1 MSLKTS
7 KLNNKPISQSFLKG
21 AMVLTLSMVLVKF
34 CGLLQKVLL
43 TNLYSTMGESYGEF
57 GSGLFANAYE
67 LYVPLFTLA
76 TVGFPIAIS
85 RMISEACSKGRY
97 KDVRR
102 TFKVAKPFFIIMGT
116 ICFSLMTAGGFVY
129 VKYIDSP
136 YSLPAILMLAPTIFF
151 GCLVSVYRGYFE
163 GLRNMTP
170 TALSEIIEAVA
181 KIVIGVALSYLVINT
196 GVAEYHNSGTVFGLS
211 FSSKDEAYRTLLSF
225 SVAASIFGITAGSFL
240 SFLYLELRFAV
251 KKGDIPKESFR
262 LSPEPAAKRVIF
274 KNMVSFALPVGV
286 GALAMSFANSIDA
299 ALLNKILRNMVDSFP
314 NELILVYPKLQK
326 EIFTTKTAHTCIW
339 GYYSSCL
346 TILSIVAAVTQV
358 FGTSAMP
365 NVTAAYTK
373 GDSRELKKSIETV
386 IHLSAIFAFPC
397 GIGLTVLSKPILS
410 LVYFSNPN
418 IPEYGAAVLQIM
430 GIASVFMGLCTPVC
444 SMLQGVGKAK
454 ITMLVYVSGTALKV
468 IISYFFA
475 RNININ
481 IAGTAI
487 GALVSNL
494 IMCVVASVLL
504 MKFTKVSLDFLSVL
518 IKPFISAVICA
529 VCAGFCC
536 YKLNLNV
543 LVSVV
548 ISAII
553 YLSFLLILH
562 TFSKDEIKKALNCKK
577 IVIILEKLHLI
588 G

>member
-7 KLNNKPISQSFLKG
+7 KFNKPVSQSFLKG
-21 AMVLTLSMVLVKF
+21 AMVLTISMVLVKF
-34 CGLLQKVLL
+34 CGLVQKVLL

-76 TVGFPIAIS
+76 TIGFPIAIS
-85 RMISEACSKGRY
+85 RMVCEAYSKGRY

-102 TFKVAKPFFIIMGT
+102 TFKVAKPLFIIMGS
-116 ICFSLMTAGGFVY
+116 ICFLLMTAGGFVY

-170 TALSEIIEAVA
+170 TAVSEVIEAIT
-181 KIVIGVALSYLVINT
+181 KILLGVVGSYLVINIGLREFSET
-196 GVAEYHNSGTVFGLS
+196 NSIFGLS
-211 FSSKDEAYRTLLSF
+211 FTTKDEAFRTLLSF
-225 SVAASIFGITAGSFL
+225 SVAASIFGITAGSFF
-240 SFLYLELRFAV
+240 SFLYLKLRYSV
-251 KKGDIPKESFR
+251 KRGDIPKAIYL
-262 LSPEPAAKRVIF
+262 LSPEPAPKKTIF

-286 GALAMSFANSIDA
+286 GAIAMSFANSIDA
-299 ALLNKILRNMVDSFP
+299 ALLNRILRNMVDSFP
-314 NELILVYPKLQK
+314 NELLSVYPDLKK

-365 NVTAAYTK
+365 NVAAAYTK
-373 GDSRELKKSIETV
+373 GDKRELKKSIETV
-386 IHLSAIFAFPC
+386 IRLSSIFAFPC

-418 IPEYGAAVLQIM
+418 IPMYGASVLQLM
-430 GIASVFMGLCTPVC
+430 GISSIFMGLCTPVC

-454 ITMLVYVSGTALKV
+454 STMMIYVFGTSFKV
-468 IISYFFA
+468 LISYFFA

-487 GALVSNL
+487 GSLISNL
-494 IMCVVASVLL
+494 LMCITAAFLL
-504 MKFTKVSLDFLSVL
+504 MRYTKVRLDFLPVL
-518 IKPFISAVICA
+518 IKPFFSSVMCGVSAWL
-529 VCAGFCC
+529 C
-536 YKLNLNV
+536 YYKFSLNV
-543 LVSVV
+543 LISVV

-553 YLSFLLILH
+553 YLAFLFILH
-562 TFSKDEIKKALNCKK
+562 AFSKDEIKMALNCKK

-588 G
+588 R

>member
-7 KLNNKPISQSFLKG
+7 KLNKPVSQSFLKG

-76 TVGFPIAIS
+76 TIGFPVAIS
-85 RMISEACSKGRY
+85 RMISESYSKNRY
-97 KDVRR
+97 KDVRKIFR
-102 TFKVAKPFFIIMGT
+102 MAKPLFIVMGT
-116 ICFSLMTAGGFVY
+116 VCFLLMTAGGFVY

-181 KIVIGVALSYLVINT
+181 KILLGVTLSYLVINM
-196 GVAEYHNSGTVFGLS
+196 GLREYSESSTIFGLV
-211 FSSKDEAYRTLLSF
+211 FDSKDEAYRTLLSF
-225 SVAASIFGITAGSFL
+225 SVAASIFGITAGSFF
-240 SFLYLELRFAV
+240 SFLYLKFRFSL
-251 KKGDIPKESFR
+251 KKGDIPKESYL
-262 LSPEPAAKRVIF
+262 LSTEPPAGKVII

-299 ALLNKILRNMVDSFP
+299 ALLNRILRNMVETFP
-314 NELILVYPKLQK
+314 GELLSIYPELEK
-326 EIFTTKTAHTCIW
+326 EILTTKTAHTCIW

-346 TILSIVAAVTQV
+346 TILSIAAAVTQV

-365 NVTAAYTK
+365 NVTATYTK
-373 GDSRELKKSIETV
+373 GDKKELKKSIETV
-386 IHLSAIFAFPC
+386 IRLSSIFAFPC

-410 LVYFSNPN
+410 FVYFSNPN
-418 IPEYGAAVLQIM
+418 IPEYGAPVLQIM
-430 GIASVFMGLCTPVC
+430 GIASIFMGLCTPVC
-444 SMLQGVGKAK
+444 SMLQGIGKAK
-454 ITMLVYVSGTALKV
+454 LTMCIYVFGTSLKV
-468 IISYFFA
+468 LISYFFA
-475 RNININ
+475 KNININ
-481 IAGTAI
+481 IAGTAV
-487 GALVSNL
+487 GALISNIL
-494 IMCVVASVLL
+494 MCVSASFLL
-504 MKFTKVSLDFLSVL
+504 MKYTQIRLDFLSILV
-518 IKPFISAVICA
+518 KPFVSSVVCGLSAWL
-529 VCAGFCC
+529 FY

-543 LVSVV
+543 LISVV

-553 YLSFLLILH
+553 YLMFLFILH
-562 TFSKDEIKKALNCKK
+562 TFSKDEIKMALNCKK

-588 G
+588 R